1 MIYLVVSLIILLA
14 AFVFSMLGLGG
25 ALLYIP
31 IFKWFGFDFK
41 SVAIPTGLFLNGVT
55 ALSAALYYLRAGMVD
70 VRGSLP
76 MVLASFLGAPVGA
89 YFTRFVPTDTL
100 VLLFSFAMV
109 VAGIR
114 MLFASGQ
121 AEPTELMPFAKR
133 ALITGVAS
141 FFIGFIAGLLGIGG
155 GFLFVPLMI
164 AVGYPTKKAAATCS
178 FIVVFSSF
186 SGFLAHVA
194 EGHFDPK
201 LLVATTLAVIV
212 GSQLGARVMRGKMKP
227 KWIKR
232 LFGVLLIAVAIKLAW
247 RVLG

>member
-1 MIYLVVSLIILLA
+1 MVYVVVSLIILLA
-14 AFVFSMLGLGG
+14 ALVFSMLGLGG

-55 ALSAALYYLRAGMVD
+55 ALSATIYYLRAGMVD

-76 MVLASFLGAPVGA
+76 MVVASFIGAPIGA
-89 YFTRFVPTDTL
+89 YFTRFVPTETL
-100 VLLFSFAMV
+100 ILLFSVGMV
-109 VAGIR
+109 VAGLR
-114 MLFASGQ
+114 MLFSSGQ
-121 AEPTELMPFAKR
+121 AEPTEMMPLAKR
-133 ALITGVAS
+133 ALITGIAS

-186 SGFLAHVA
+186 SGFLGHVA

-201 LLVATTLAVIV
+201 LLVSTTLAVII
-212 GSQLGARVMRGKMKP
+212 GSQIGARIMRGKMKP

-232 LFGVLLIAVAIKLAW
+232 LFGLVLIGVAVKLAW